1 MQHLSAEDLDAIA
14 AEFDA
19 IHRLIRADLGDDDAA
34 YIRRVIRVQRGLG
47 AGGRALLLLSR
58 FPPAFAAG
66 TLLLAVSKILDNM
79 EIGHNIM
86 HGQWDWI
93 RDPKIQSSKW
103 EWDAASPAK
112 SWKHA
117 HNYQH
122 HTYTNVV
129 GKDRDL
135 GYSAMRVHADQAWHP
150 VYLAQPIYAI
160 GIAASFEWGIGL
172 YDVQLGEVRRGTKQW
187 SDAKTDLV
195 ALGRKACRQI
205 GKDYVLFP
213 LLAGRSARK
222 KTLLANVTANV
233 VRNVWVQTIT
243 YCGHFP
249 DGAETFTQEQ
259 FANESR
265 GGRYVRQLLGSCNLE
280 GSPLFHL
287 MTGHLSFQIEHH
299 LFPALPSN
307 RYPEIAPLVRAVC
320 QRYGLPYSS
329 GRLGRQYL
337 SAVKKIARFALPP
350 RQLEGSHAG
359 GIDTGREVSARVPGR
374 GALAAP

>member
-1 MQHLSAEDLDAIA
+1 
-14 AEFDA
+14 
-19 IHRLIRADLGDDDAA
+19 
-34 YIRRVIRVQRGLG
+34 
-47 AGGRALLLLSR
+47 
-58 FPPAFAAG
+58 
-66 TLLLAVSKILDNM
+66 
-79 EIGHNIM
+79 
-86 HGQWDWI
+86 
-93 RDPKIQSSKW
+93 
-103 EWDAASPAK
+103 
-112 SWKHA
+112 
-117 HNYQH
+117 
-122 HTYTNVV
+122 
-129 GKDRDL
+129 
-135 GYSAMRVHADQAWHP
+135 
-150 VYLAQPIYAI
+150 
-160 GIAASFEWGIGL
+160 
-172 YDVQLGEVRRGTKQW
+172 
-187 SDAKTDLV
+187 
-195 ALGRKACRQI
+195 
-205 GKDYVLFP
+205 
-213 LLAGRSARK
+213 
-222 KTLLANVTANV
+222 
-233 VRNVWVQTIT
+233 RNVWVQTIT